1 MGQNPIDVQFKEI
14 EKIEERFLSFYI
26 GVIENCMEDKTS
38 LIDMAL
44 RGESC
49 DINFKTTD
57 IFKEYYLEAKINK
70 KSLNFKMWDLDG
82 ATDNRVK
89 LPELLKLCDLGII
102 VYDIEN
108 QKSLEDVN
116 YWLQQLKEKEV
127 KYAIIVKNKINLHE
141 EKKLVSGNEVQNEK
155 LDLLGEK
162 KQFSE
167 DEILAKLNLPGI
179 RIKNIT
185 CSLKDSTKANE
196 IFKEAIRIVY
206 ENYGEKGCCSCCCC
220 NCCRCCY

>member
-14 EKIEERFLSFYI
+14 EKRFSSFTI
-26 GVIENCMEDKTS
+26 AVIENCMEDKTS
-38 LIDMAL
+38 LINMAL
-44 RGESC
+44 RGELC
-49 DINFKTTD
+49 NVNFGTD
-57 IFKEYYLEAKINK
+57 MFEEYYLEAKINK
-70 KSLNFKMWDLDG
+70 KSLNFTIWDLYG

-89 LPELLKLCDLGII
+89 LPEMLKLCDLGII

-108 QKSLEDVN
+108 QKSLKDVN

-141 EKKLVSGNEVQNEK
+141 EKKLVSGNEIQNEK

-162 KQFSE
+162 KRFSE

-185 CSLKDSTKANE
+185 CSLKDSTKAKE

>member
-1 MGQNPIDVQFKEI
+1 
-14 EKIEERFLSFYI
+14 
-26 GVIENCMEDKTS
+26 
-38 LIDMAL
+38 MAAT
-44 RGESC
+44 
-49 DINFKTTD
+49 I
-57 IFKEYYLEAKINK
+57 K
-70 KSLNFKMWDLDG
+70 K
-82 ATDNRVK
+82 
-89 LPELLKLCDLGII
+89 
-102 VYDIEN
+102 
-108 QKSLEDVN
+108 
-116 YWLQQLKEKEV
+116 KEV

>member
-1 MGQNPIDVQFKEI
+1 
-14 EKIEERFLSFYI
+14 
-26 GVIENCMEDKTS
+26 
-38 LIDMAL
+38 
-44 RGESC
+44 
-49 DINFKTTD
+49 
-57 IFKEYYLEAKINK
+57 
-70 KSLNFKMWDLDG
+70 MWDLDG

-108 QKSLEDVN
+108 QKSLEDIN

-185 CSLKDSTKANE
+185 CS
-196 IFKEAIRIVY
+196 
-206 ENYGEKGCCSCCCC
+206 
-220 NCCRCCY
+220 

>member
-57 IFKEYYLEAKINK
+57 IYKEYYLEAKINK
-70 KSLNFKMWDLDG
+70 KSLNFKIWELNG
-82 ATDNRVK
+82 ATVNRDK
-89 LPELLKLCDLGII
+89 LPEVLKFCDLGII

-108 QKSLEDVN
+108 QKPLKDVN
-116 YWLQQLKEKEV
+116 YWLQQLKEKKV
-127 KYAIIVKNKINLHE
+127 KYAIIVKNKVNLHE
-141 EKKLVSGNEVQNEK
+141 E
-155 LDLLGEK
+155 
-162 KQFSE
+162 
-167 DEILAKLNLPGI
+167 
-179 RIKNIT
+179 
-185 CSLKDSTKANE
+185 
-196 IFKEAIRIVY
+196 
-206 ENYGEKGCCSCCCC
+206 
-220 NCCRCCY
+220 

>member
-14 EKIEERFLSFYI
+14 EEIEERLLSFYI
-26 GVIENCMEDKTS
+26 AVIENCMEDKTS

-70 KSLNFKMWDLDG
+70 KSLNFKIWDLDG

-89 LPELLKLCDLGII
+89 LPEMLKLCDLGII

-108 QKSLEDVN
+108 QKSLKDIN
-116 YWLQQLKEKEV
+116 YWLRQLKEKEV

-185 CSLKDSTKANE
+185 CSLKDSTKAEE

-206 ENYGEKGCCSCCCC
+206 ENYGEKGCCCCS
-220 NCCRCCY
+220 CCRCCY

>member
-26 GVIENCMEDKTS
+26 AVIENCMVDKTS
-38 LIDMAL
+38 LINMAL
-44 RGESC
+44 RGKLC
-49 DINFKTTD
+49 GINFGTD

-70 KSLNFKMWDLDG
+70 KSLNFKIWELNG
-82 ATDNRVK
+82 ATVNRDK
-89 LPELLKLCDLGII
+89 LPEVLKFCDLGII

-108 QKSLEDVN
+108 QKSLEDIN

-185 CSLKDSTKANE
+185 CSLKDSTKAKE

>member
-14 EKIEERFLSFYI
+14 EKRFPSFYI
-26 GVIENCMEDKTS
+26 AVIESCIKDKTS

-44 RGESC
+44 RGELC
-49 DINFKTTD
+49 GINFETD

-70 KSLNFKMWDLDG
+70 KSLNFTIWDLNG
-82 ATDNRVK
+82 ATDNRDK
-89 LPELLKLCDLGII
+89 LPEMLKLCDLGII

-108 QKSLEDVN
+108 QKSLKDVN
-116 YWLQQLKEKEV
+116 YWLQQLKKKEV

-185 CSLKDSTKANE
+185 CSLKDRTKAKE